1 LKKILVLLSLCFIL
15 ISGLYADTLVAYFS
29 YTGEAQEL
37 AITVA
42 DVLDAD
48 LFQVVPSLSYTDEE
62 VNRKNKDS
70 RYAFEAGHPGSRPAF
85 DGSIDASPYDTI
97 VLVYP
102 IWYRRCPNIMCTFVE
117 SLHLD
122 GKKVVPLAVGKHW
135 VKRSGKRLKKVADKG
150 AIFVKAKRFNSDVL
164 DQEIMNYLKSV
175 VD

>member
-1 LKKILVLLSLCFIL
+1 MKKFLVLLMLCFIVV
-15 ISGLYADTLVAYFS
+15 SGVYADTLVAYFS
-29 YTGEAQEL
+29 YTGEAQDL

-48 LFQVVPSLSYTDEE
+48 IFQIVPSLAYTDEE
-62 VNRKNKDS
+62 VNKKNKDS

-85 DGSIDASPYDTI
+85 NDSIDAASYDTI

-102 IWYRRCPNIMCTFVE
+102 VWYRRCPNIMCTFVE

-135 VKRSGKRLKKVADKG
+135 VKRSGKRLKKVADDG
-150 AIFVKAKRFNSDVL
+150 AIFVKAKRFTSDAL
-164 DQEIMNYLKSV
+164 DQEVLDYLKSV
-175 VD
+175 ID